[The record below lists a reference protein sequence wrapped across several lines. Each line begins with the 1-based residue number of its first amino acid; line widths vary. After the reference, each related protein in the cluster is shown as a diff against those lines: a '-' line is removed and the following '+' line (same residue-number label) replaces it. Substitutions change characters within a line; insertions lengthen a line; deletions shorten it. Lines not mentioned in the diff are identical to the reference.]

1 MKKITKKI
9 VSEVEEDVWEVGDAV
24 CIKTGYHNEFETWG
38 VIISI
43 GEQKDNGMTS
53 FKMIPFWCPMRPNG
67 EERRVISAWFKDIIK
82 FTDEGR
88 YSYFHFDLKNNPK
101 RNWRISFG

>member
-9 VSEVEEDVWEVGDAV
+9 VTEVEEDVWEVGDVV
-24 CIKTGYHNEFETWG
+24 CIKTGYHNENETWG

-43 GEQKDNGMTS
+43 GELKDDGWTS
-53 FKMIPFWCPMRPNG
+53 FKMIPFLCPMRPSG
-67 EERRVISAWFKDIIK
+67 EERVIGAYFKDIIK

-88 YSYFHFDLKNNPK
+88 YSCFHFDLKNNSK
-101 RNWRISFG
+101 RNWWIS

>member
-9 VSEVEEDVWEVGDAV
+9 VTEVEEEVWEVGDVV
-24 CIKTGYHNEFETWG
+24 CIKTGYENETWG

-43 GEQKDNGMTS
+43 GERKDDGMTL
-53 FKMIPFWCPMRPNG
+53 FKMIPFLCPMHPNG
-67 EERRVISAWFKDIIK
+67 EEMVIDAWFKDIVK

-88 YSYFHFDLKNNPK
+88 YSCFHFDLKNNSK
-101 RNWRISFG
+101 RNWWIS